1 MNAAVSIIVTAV
13 AQPYKIEVLTIA
25 NIASIIDTIPVR
37 NANN

>member
-1 MNAAVSIIVTAV
+1 MNNAVKITVTAV

-25 NIASIIDTIPVR
+25 NIASIIDIIPVR